1 MRFSTGSG
9 RGISA
14 FIPVGTSEDRSRTV
28 RRIFAMQL
36 GGHKCIWV
44 YARRRGLPWTHSVQR
59 LNAAYSIKPHFLQFP
74 NFCQI
79 TRCLPSSWPG
89 RSASW
94 MRHPAPCTLFQHHLS
109 LKLPQFQKISI
120 QTHLLG
126 TQTEAIIQI
135 STWSLNSFSLF
146 FNFDPTP
153 PPPLLHW
160 KGPRQQPGKWGRQN
174 RPPLFTFVLLALY
187 WGEGLKGRTGFGRQR
202 SLASHPS
209 SETTKTLGWNS
220 FHRPLFTLSHNER
233 EVRTFSFPLPLERIC
248 WWCFTWVCSVGQ
260 KCVL

>member
-1 MRFSTGSG
+1 MFTELLARALRFLD
-9 RGISA
+9 A
-14 FIPVGTSEDRSRTV
+14 
-28 RRIFAMQL
+28 
-36 GGHKCIWV
+36 
-44 YARRRGLPWTHSVQR
+44 
-59 LNAAYSIKPHFLQFP
+59 
-74 NFCQI
+74 
-79 TRCLPSSWPG
+79 PSSPVYVVPTP
-89 RSASW
+89 SVAEASTASKNFNSNSST
-94 MRHPAPCTLFQHHLS
+94 RHS
-109 LKLPQFQKISI
+109 N
-120 QTHLLG
+120 
-126 TQTEAIIQI
+126 
-135 STWSLNSFSLF
+135 WSYNL
-146 FNFDPTP
+146 NFDMKLEFLFTVLQLWPNSP